1 MKVHTD
7 TASMCNILS
16 DGDAMVWS
24 AKISRHEHTITT
36 GISVS
41 VASSSTTDRGDCV
54 SSVSGNIAG
63 IGTSIRRI
71 SFIEMNDTLTSE
83 FILYFGLQICVIWQ
97 EADVPVINAM
107 M

>member
-1 MKVHTD
+1 M
-7 TASMCNILS
+7 
-16 DGDAMVWS
+16 
-24 AKISRHEHTITT
+24 
-36 GISVS
+36 
-41 VASSSTTDRGDCV
+41 

-63 IGTSIRRI
+63 RYRDIVTGGIDYKIIRRI
-71 SFIEMNDTLTSE
+71 RFIEMNDTLTSE

>member
-1 MKVHTD
+1 M
-7 TASMCNILS
+7 
-16 DGDAMVWS
+16 
-24 AKISRHEHTITT
+24 
-36 GISVS
+36 
-41 VASSSTTDRGDCV
+41 

-83 FILYFGLQICVIWQ
+83 VILYFGLQICVIWQ